1 VIPSRIVSRLV
12 LGFLLVA
19 LAAPTVSAEPPTG
32 FSQFPWGTS
41 PSVIREQLLAKR
53 CTRVT
58 EGHPAGGWYQLVCYG
73 YSLEDVAVPSV
84 GFDFDPPDS
93 LAGYSMRIAR
103 GSYQRFRDLALQ
115 RFGRPT
121 SRRGF
126 LWQGAVISWT
136 SDTVTATLTEK
147 CGLETSCMDVSTRA
161 LEAKRRQLIERER
174 RDSLQG
180 F

>member
-1 VIPSRIVSRLV
+1 MRRFV
-12 LGFLLVA
+12 LGVVLAVLVA
-19 LAAPTVSAEPPTG
+19 SEGFAEPPTG

-41 PSVIREQLLAKR
+41 PAVIREQLLAKR

-58 EGHPAGGWYQLVCYG
+58 ESHPAGGWYQLVCYG
-73 YSLEDVAVPSV
+73 YSFEDVAVPSV
-84 GFDFDPPDS
+84 GFDFEPADA
-93 LAGYSMRIAR
+93 LAGYSMRITR

-121 SRRGF
+121 SRSGF
-126 LWQGAVISWT
+126 LWQGAVMSWT

-147 CGLETSCMDVSTRA
+147 CGFETSCMDVSTRT
-161 LEAKRRQLIERER
+161 LDEKRRQLIERQR
-174 RDSLQG
+174 RDSQQG